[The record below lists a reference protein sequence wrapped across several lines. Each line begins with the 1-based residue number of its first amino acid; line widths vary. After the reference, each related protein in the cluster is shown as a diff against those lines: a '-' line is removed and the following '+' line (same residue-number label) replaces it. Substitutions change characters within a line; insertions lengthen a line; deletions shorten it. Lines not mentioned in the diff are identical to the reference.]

1 MKEFNFDEAL
11 EMVKQGHPVDG
22 KDGVLAPLIKQL
34 VEAALEAE
42 IESHYN
48 APKIQD
54 NNFTDCLSLRYNTQE

>member
-48 APKIQD
+48 APKIQYG
-54 NNFTDCLSLRYNTQE
+54 NFTD